1 MDVFGGSQASAS
13 VGSHL
18 GGWGQGLRWA
28 GKGLGAF
35 GSLYSGFQQAQSY
48 KQSARAK
55 KIEAQAV
62 RERSVWDQIR
72 FNEQTRRWIGTQIAI
87 YGESSVR
94 LEGTPADLIARTKAQ
109 RVLDRMQMAA
119 NATYEYQALLAD
131 AKQLRRAARAS
142 KTSGVLGA
150 FSSFF

>member
-1 MDVFGGSQASAS
+1 MGIDAWG
-13 VGSHL
+13 L
-18 GGWGQGLRWA
+18 GLSWA
-28 GKGLGAF
+28 GKGLEAF
-35 GSLYSGFQQAQSY
+35 GSLYSGLQQAQSY

-55 KIEAQAV
+55 EIEAQAV
-62 RERSVWDQIR
+62 RERNVWEQVK
-72 FNEQTRRWIGTQIAI
+72 FNEQTRRWIGTQIAT